1 MRDRPCPLCRT
12 GRLRQSPWLRV
23 FQCDECNVGTVIE
36 DAPRR
41 IACVVPFCRHTRGDR
56 KGAPLTRTTEWLC
69 EDHWKLVPIR
79 LKRRRAKLRRM
90 EKRTSD
96 PARLERIDRVDRR
109 AWEACKKNAIEGA
122 AGI

>member
-12 GRLRQSPWLRV
+12 GHLRQSPWLHV

-41 IACVVPFCRHTRGDR
+41 ITCVVPFCRHTRGDR

-79 LKRRRAKLRRM
+79 LKRRRAKLRRIA
-90 EKRTSD
+90 KRTAD
-96 PARLERIDRVDRR
+96 PARLARIHTADDV
-109 AWEACKKNAIEGA
+109 AWAACKARAIEGA